1 MMRGVEDFPVR
12 HDDDELL
19 VEEFEMLELQPRAH
33 ARTAKPHPPPRDA
46 RPRDHAP
53 RTGRQDRPPTRL
65 LQRPPQ
71 PANDPRQ
78 LNCRESRH
86 DLVRQARAAPAAAQ
100 LLGARRSATRAGRPA
115 LGRHVTRDQP
125 SGGARCVPASEPS
138 RLLSRPVHSLR
149 RQAERAT
156 VPGDAFESSPSYVRF
171 LGPELRR
178 WHGAGGAGARTSR
191 RPRWKRCSEHGHPA
205 ITEPNAGAAR
215 RNRRAESARSSTSST
230 RSAAPARDR
239 AGEGTCHRASG

>member
-1 MMRGVEDFPVR
+1 MTMTSCLWRSSRCSSCSPELMRALRSHTR
-12 HDDDELL
+12 HLATL
-19 VEEFEMLELQPRAH
+19 ARAI
-33 ARTAKPHPPPRDA
+33 
-46 RPRDHAP
+46 
-53 RTGRQDRPPTRL
+53 TRL
-65 LQRPPQ
+65 GRAAKTVHLLDYC
-71 PANDPRQ
+71 NDPHNRRTILGK
-78 LNCRESRH
+78 LNRRESRH
-86 DLVRQARAAPAAAQ
+86 DLARQAPAAPAAAQ

-138 RLLSRPVHSLR
+138 RLLSRPVHSLH

-178 WHGAGGAGARTSR
+178 WHGARGAGARTSR

-230 RSAAPARDR
+230 RSAAT
-239 AGEGTCHRASG
+239 GS

>member
-46 RPRDHAP
+46 RPRDHAT

-78 LNCRESRH
+78 AQPPRSRH
-86 DLVRQARAAPAAAQ
+86 DLARQAPAAPAAAQ

-138 RLLSRPVHSLR
+138 RLLSRPVHSLH

-178 WHGAGGAGARTSR
+178 WHGARGAGARTSR

-230 RSAAPARDR
+230 RSAAT
-239 AGEGTCHRASG
+239 GS